1 MVGSHALVVGEGRW
15 PFRSSGRQWQRLA
28 AGWIVAALVG
38 GGAVAIGVESP
49 ASGTSGA
56 AGEDGSGVG
65 AVELPPLPEEAR
77 LVLDEDW
84 SDGIE
89 AERWYVFRRHWG
101 AGNHGVVEDNVWV
114 ETEPDGEGGERQV
127 LVCRAHGDEYE
138 GEVRGLWN
146 RPDRVGGVIAS
157 REFFASGR
165 YEVEMRIG
173 HAGRFAGGPPDPARP
188 AGMVPAIWTYAGRTV
203 RVPAD
208 EADRYHDDQPLYQP
222 YLQEWGP
229 GNGFYWSELDF
240 PEFGKQG
247 DYRRGLY
254 NTFTNK
260 RHESLELEVPVEFGG
275 EFHTYV
281 SEWRTDLVELEGVT
295 DGQVMEHEGWWWIR
309 DLEVPFESYLG
320 NPLQRLG
327 ADRYAVHTGTVVRH
341 WIDGQY
347 VGENRRFVPSMAAQ
361 LTLGVWLPDWAG
373 PAPWRESR
381 VSFGRIRVWQYDDPG
396 DVRGILTEDAE
407 VNIGPDGEPIR

>member
-1 MVGSHALVVGEGRW
+1 MVAAVSAPELGAGATDD
-15 PFRSSGRQWQRLA
+15 A
-28 AGWIVAALVG
+28 AGG
-38 GGAVAIGVESP
+38 DDTT
-49 ASGTSGA
+49 TSGA
-56 AGEDGSGVG
+56 AGV
-65 AVELPPLPEEAR
+65 PPLPEEAR
-77 LVLDEDW
+77 LVLEEDW
-84 SDGIE
+84 ADGGIND
-89 AERWYVFRRHWG
+89 ERWYVFRRHWG
-101 AGNHGVVEDNVWV
+101 AGNHGVVADNVWV
-114 ETEPDGEGGERQV
+114 ESEPDGEGGERHV
-127 LVCRAHGDEYE
+127 LVCRAHGDQYE

-165 YEVEMRIG
+165 FEVEMRIG
-173 HAGRFAGGPPDPARP
+173 HAERFEGGPPDPARP

-203 RVPAD
+203 RVPEE

-247 DYRRGLY
+247 DYRHGLY
-254 NTFTNK
+254 NTFLNK

-275 EFHTYV
+275 GFHTYV
-281 SEWRTDLVELEGVT
+281 SEWRTGLVELEGVT
-295 DGQVMEHEGWWWIR
+295 DAQVIEHEGFWWVR

-320 NPLQRLG
+320 NPLKRLG
-327 ADRYAVHTGTVVRH
+327 EDRYAVHAGTVVRH
-341 WIDGQY
+341 WIDGRF

-381 VSFGRIRVWQYDDPG
+381 VSFGRIRVWQYDDLG
-396 DVRGILTEDAE
+396 DVRGILFEDAE
-407 VNIGPDGEPIR
+407 VNIGPDGEPLR